1 MAEIKITGENYENE
15 VLKSDKPVLLD
26 FWATWCGPCQML
38 SPVIADLAKELDG
51 KVKVG
56 KVNVDEQEALAMQFG
71 ISSIPFLAVI
81 KNGKVARTS
90 VGYASREELLKLLE
104 D

>member
-38 SPVIADLAKELDG
+38 SPVIADLA
-51 KVKVG
+51 
-56 KVNVDEQEALAMQFG
+56 
-71 ISSIPFLAVI
+71 
-81 KNGKVARTS
+81 
-90 VGYASREELLKLLE
+90 EELEVYDEYEKE
-104 D
+104 K